1 LSGERDTFV
10 GVEPDKR
17 ELLGLDYAQTTE
29 LVRTLT
35 DVRFKLLAFVP
46 TIAGATVGLLSNAA
60 SAAQLVG
67 VGLLGFTATAGVL
80 MYELRNSQLYNA
92 AVYRAKVLEDRL
104 HFASVRSEEGTGGPF
119 TERPA
124 RGVKLLGSVTAWH
137 DRALA
142 LVYASALAGWAYLV
156 GWGALRA
163 AGVPFARE
171 WGAALGVLVGVMVVV
186 DVLRVD
192 RRADEPPSAS
202 A

>member
-1 LSGERDTFV
+1 MRNDDRD
-10 GVEPDKR
+10 
-17 ELLGLDYAQTTE
+17 LLTLDYAQTAD

-35 DVRFKLLAFVP
+35 DIRFKLLAFVP

-67 VGLLGFTATAGVL
+67 VGLLGFTATVGVL
-80 MYELRNSQLYNA
+80 MYDLRNSQLYDA
-92 AVYRAKVLEDRL
+92 AVHRAKVLEERL

-124 RGVKLLGSVTAWH
+124 SGVKLLGSVTAWH

-142 LVYASALAGWAYLV
+142 LVYGAALAGWAYLV
-156 GWGALRA
+156 GWGALGA
-163 AGVPFARE
+163 AGVPYARE
-171 WGAALGVLVGVMVVV
+171 WGAALGLLVGVMVVV
-186 DVLRVD
+186 DVHRVD
-192 RRADEPPSAS
+192 RRADKPPSAG